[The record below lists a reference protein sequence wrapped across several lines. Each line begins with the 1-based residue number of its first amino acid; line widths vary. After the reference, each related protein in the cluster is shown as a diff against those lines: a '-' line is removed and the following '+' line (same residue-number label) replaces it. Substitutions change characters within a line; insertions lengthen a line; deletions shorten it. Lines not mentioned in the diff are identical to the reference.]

1 MNIINWLG
9 NNILAARRNAG
20 WASRGDI
27 KMEIINYTVVRCG
40 AKTDRLEGASANSF
54 RKAMFQNVARTVQP
68 GCSVILDL
76 HGVNHIDDNGLGA
89 ILSVMQAMQE
99 KTEFLICGVGENLKK
114 IFQLTRV
121 DGVLR
126 SYENIAEAEHEAWR
140 RIQKKRAGAQN
151 KSSIQKIIEYLKPP
165 SHRAA
170 GTVH

>member
-1 MNIINWLG
+1 MSIINWLK
-9 NNILAARRNAG
+9 NNMLRRDAN
-20 WASRGDI
+20 WASKGDI
-27 KMEIINYTVVRCG
+27 EMEIINCIVVRVCG
-40 AKTDRLEGASANSF
+40 GARTDRLEGASANSF

-121 DGVLR
+121 DGVLQ
-126 SYENIAEAEHEAWR
+126 SYENVAEAEHEAWR
-140 RIQKKRAGAQN
+140 RIQKKRAGVQN
-151 KSSIQKIIEYLKPP
+151 KSSIQKIIEYLTPS
-165 SHRAA
+165 SHRVPS
-170 GTVH
+170 TVH